1 MNKTITSAKTLLQ
14 RFVLGGSTKNLKKTL
29 GLGVLA
35 LGLALIAAT
44 TPKYIRASDHDD
56 GEVDTK
62 GRNLNLTDLFVF
74 RERDQNAN
82 ANADN
87 LVFIMNTNPRS
98 MPRQPYFFSNRARY
112 EFKVKRVTDKNAS
125 PSTAYAT
132 PDITLRFEFAP
143 PFAGSSNL
151 LDQRQQMRITVIR
164 DGVTVANVNAGTTT
178 PINNSANPT
187 VTPVAVAGSTLSVFA
202 GLREDPFF
210 FDVEQFFRV
219 RAGALGL
226 LTPAVGFRPPET
238 AIDDFKDVN
247 VNAIAVRVPISFL
260 QNGNSAT
267 TFDVWETI
275 DIGSGT
281 TFNQFERLAR
291 PAVNEGLLITND
303 FLNALNRVGPA
314 FEAAA
319 LANQLPPDQQAGA
332 TAIVG
337 EAKNTLKALGNSE
350 ERANTLIAAFL
361 PDVMRID
368 TTQASNYDVTIPAS
382 CLNTKGSPI
391 CGRKLKDDVVDL
403 TLKVLT
409 NNPAATDNVS
419 YEGNNL
425 AQGHKPL
432 VSNFPYLALPN

>member
-1 MNKTITSAKTLLQ
+1 MNNTITSPKAFLQ
-14 RFVLGGSTKNLKKTL
+14 RFVLGGSNKNLKKTL

-35 LGLALIAAT
+35 LGLALIAAA
-44 TPKYIRASDHDD
+44 TPKYLRASDHDD

-74 RERDQNAN
+74 REQDQNSN
-82 ANADN
+82 AGAGN
-87 LVFIMNTNPRS
+87 LVFVMNTNPRS
-98 MPRQPYFFSNRARY
+98 MPRQPYYFSNRARY

-125 PSTAYAT
+125 PTANDNYGT
-132 PDITLRFEFAP
+132 PDITLRFEFSAP
-143 PFAGSSNL
+143 TGNNPFK
-151 LDQRQQMRITVIR
+151 QQDIKLTVIR
-164 DGVTVANVNAGTTT
+164 DGVANVVGAGTTT
-178 PINNSANPT
+178 PINNANSPT
-187 VTPVAVAGSTLSVFA
+187 VTPVAVAGSSLSVFA

-219 RAGALGL
+219 RAGLAGFG
-226 LTPAVGFRPPET
+226 PAVGFRPPET

-260 QNGNSAT
+260 KASSSAT

-275 DIGSGT
+275 SVGSGT
-281 TFNQFERLAR
+281 TFNQVERLAR
-291 PAVNEGLLITND
+291 PAVNEGLVVSND
-303 FLNALNRVGPA
+303 FLNALNQNGPD

-319 LANQLPPDQQAGA
+319 LANQLPQAQQDAA
-332 TAIVG
+332 NAVVA
-337 EAKNTLKALGNSE
+337 EAKNTLLKLGNTDA
-350 ERANTLIAAFL
+350 RANALLGAFL

-382 CLNTKGSPI
+382 CLNSKGSPI
-391 CGRKLKDDVVDL
+391 CGRKLTDDVIDL

-419 YEGNNL
+419 YQGSNL
-425 AQGHKPL
+425 AQGHKQLAP
-432 VSNFPYLALPN
+432 SFPYLALPN

>member
-1 MNKTITSAKTLLQ
+1 MVNKTISSPKAFLQ
-14 RFVLGGSTKNLKKTL
+14 RFVLGGSSKNLKKTL

-44 TPKYIRASDHDD
+44 TPKYLRASDHDD

-74 RERDQNAN
+74 REQDQNSSAS
-82 ANADN
+82 AGN
-87 LVFIMNTNPRS
+87 LVFIMDTNPRS
-98 MPRQPYFFSNRARY
+98 MPRQPYYFSNRARY

-125 PSTAYAT
+125 PTTAYAT
-132 PDITLRFEFAP
+132 PDIVLRFEFGEATGTN
-143 PFAGSSNL
+143 PFK
-151 LDQRQQMRITVIR
+151 QQPIKLTVIR
-164 DGVTVANVNAGTTT
+164 DGFTIANAVSAGTTT
-178 PINNSANPT
+178 PITNAANPT
-187 VTPVAVAGSTLSVFA
+187 VANVAVAGEPISVFA

-219 RAGALGL
+219 RAGALGFG
-226 LTPAVGFRPPET
+226 PAVGFRPPTT

-247 VNAIAVRVPISFL
+247 VNAIAVRVPISL
-260 QNGNSAT
+260 LKASTSAT

-275 DIGSGT
+275 DIGSGN

-303 FLNALNRVGPA
+303 FLNTLNKVGPA

-319 LANQLPPDQQAGA
+319 LANQLPPDQQAA
-332 TAIVG
+332 ANAVVG
-337 EAKNTLKALGNSE
+337 EAKNTLIKLGNTDA
-350 ERANTLIAAFL
+350 RANTLLAAFL

-368 TTQASNYDVTIPAS
+368 TTQVSNYDVTIPAS

-391 CGRKLKDDVVDL
+391 CGRKLTDDVVDL

-409 NNPAATDNVS
+409 GNQAATDNVS
-419 YEGNNL
+419 YQGNNL